1 MRFPSKFTPYANSI
15 FIYFPK
21 ILSLL
26 NERDRTPAELLD
38 ELQIEAQDLGDFI
51 SALDCLYAL
60 RQIDFNEKGM
70 ELCYVGKT

>member
-26 NERDRTPAELLD
+26 NERDRTPTELID
-38 ELQIEAQDLGDFI
+38 EHQIEAQELGDFI
-51 SALDCLYAL
+51 SALNCLYAL
-60 RQIDFNEKGM
+60 RQIDFNENGM
-70 ELCYVGKT
+70 ALHYVDKT

>member
-26 NERDRTPAELLD
+26 NERDRTPTELID
-38 ELQIEAQDLGDFI
+38 ELQIEAQELGDFI
-51 SALDCLYAL
+51 SALNCLYAL
-60 RQIDFNEKGM
+60 RQIDVNEKGM
-70 ELCYVGKT
+70 ALHYVDTT